1 MKLLCC
7 ARNCSGSAEG
17 GRGNEAFEG
26 FVEGGDG
33 EAEACVEETAR
44 DGAAAVEER
53 FGVHASEPCGG
64 FGDGGGG
71 AGAPWAGV
79 GAAEGGHEVGVAD
92 RVGGGG
98 DDGAVEG
105 SVLEGEEDGF
115 DGVVGV
121 DPADPLVA

>member
-1 MKLLCC
+1 MRSLCC
-7 ARNCSGSAEG
+7 ARNCSGSAQG
-17 GRGNEAFEG
+17 GCGNEAFEG
-26 FVEGGDG
+26 FVQGGEG
-33 EAEACVEETAR
+33 EAEACVEETAG
-44 DGAAAVEER
+44 DGAAAEEEG
-53 FGVHASEPCGG
+53 FGVHAAEPCGG

-71 AGAPWAGV
+71 AWAPWAGV

-92 RVGGGG
+92 WVRGGC

-121 DPADPLVA
+121 DPAEPLVA